1 MIRKAIISLLPVIIV
16 GIAILLSSCETT
28 THAQQGEVIGG
39 VIGGVVGSQIGEG
52 RGNTAAIIVGTIA
65 GAMIGR
71 HIGQTMDETD
81 RMQTAQALNNSRTGV
96 GTTWVNPDN
105 GNTYTVTPTQTFE
118 TNEGPCREFRLD
130 ARVGDK
136 PDEEVY
142 GTACLQPDG
151 SWLIR

>member
-1 MIRKAIISLLPVIIV
+1 MIRKVVISLLPVVIV

-28 THAQQGEVIGG
+28 THAQQGEIIGG

-52 RGNTAAIIVGTIA
+52 HGKTAAIIVGTIA

-81 RMQTAQALNNSRTGV
+81 RMKTAQALNTSRTGV

-105 GNTYTVTPTQTFE
+105 GNTYTVTPTETFE
-118 TNEGPCREFRLD
+118 TNQGPCREFRLD
-130 ARVGDK
+130 ARVGDD
-136 PDEEVY
+136 PNEEVY

>member
-1 MIRKAIISLLPVIIV
+1 MISKAVASLLPVIILGAV
-16 GIAILLSSCETT
+16 LPLSSCETT

-52 RGNTAAIIVGTIA
+52 SGKTVAIIVGTIA

-71 HIGQTMDETD
+71 HVGQTMDDAD

-96 GTTWVNPDN
+96 STTWVNPDN
-105 GNTYTVTPTQTFE
+105 GNRYTVTPTETFE
-118 TNEGPCREFRLD
+118 SNTGPCREFRLD
-130 ARVGDK
+130 ARVGDS
-136 PDEEVY
+136 PNEEVY

>member
-1 MIRKAIISLLPVIIV
+1 MIRKAVISLLPVIIV

-52 RGNTAAIIVGTIA
+52 RGNTAAIIIGTIA

>member
-1 MIRKAIISLLPVIIV
+1 MIRKAVISLLPVIIV
-16 GIAILLSSCETT
+16 GVAILLSSCETT
-28 THAQQGEVIGG
+28 THAQQGEIIGG

-81 RMQTAQALNNSRTGV
+81 RMKTAQALNNSRTGV

-105 GNTYTVTPTQTFE
+105 GNTYTVTPTETFE
-118 TNEGPCREFRLD
+118 TNQGPCREFRLD
-130 ARVGDK
+130 ARVGDS
-136 PDEEVY
+136 PNEDVY